1 MLFGYLNYFTNYYE
15 IGRVFRIDGLTYSL
29 ISLFILGIFNSDD
42 FSSSLRSDANIH
54 VIAFFLILFFLNIL
68 FSVIILFK
76 NPLNSE
82 TIKYEMYPVILI
94 NFISLISF
102 FTQFESKVVVLAY
115 VYNIIFALVGFLL
128 LYIGYSRGDLKVF
141 NLGIICSII
150 YILNRYFTW
159 FFEIFD
165 GTLFFILGGLILILL
180 GVVVEKVRKNF
191 KEKYAIKQV

>member
-1 MLFGYLNYFTNYYE
+1 
-15 IGRVFRIDGLTYSL
+15 
-29 ISLFILGIFNSDD
+29 
-42 FSSSLRSDANIH
+42 
-54 VIAFFLILFFLNIL
+54 
-68 FSVIILFK
+68 
-76 NPLNSE
+76 
-82 TIKYEMYPVILI
+82 MYPVILI